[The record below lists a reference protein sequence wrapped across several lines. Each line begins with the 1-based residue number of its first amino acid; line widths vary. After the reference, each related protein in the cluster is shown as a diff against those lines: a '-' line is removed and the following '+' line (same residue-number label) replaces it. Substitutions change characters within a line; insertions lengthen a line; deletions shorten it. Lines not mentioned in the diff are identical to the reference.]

1 MEPSSRIFR
10 RRRENL
16 MRQFPAALI
25 LVVGGAPQS
34 LNLNFLYLT
43 GIPEPRGTLLLAPE
57 GARVGIG
64 RSNPGPDYV
73 RGKTVQQVLFLPP
86 RDPLA
91 ARWGEDSAA
100 TAEGVDA
107 NEIGVDAVLSSTERD
122 AVLSRCFL
130 QARRLAYARSRDAVL
145 GGGDDPDAIFI
156 AQVARRFLNLEI
168 VDATA
173 TLHEMRRLKTD
184 EEVQAIERAVAVTAE
199 ALDRATST
207 IRPGMREHEVE
218 AEIARVYRSHGA
230 THAFDPI
237 VACGANALSLHYD
250 QNNGPIEA
258 GKLLLIDTGAS
269 LAGYNAD
276 ITRTVPVDGRFSP
289 DQRRVYETVLAA
301 LEEAIAYCKPGAELG
316 ELHARAYR
324 VIDDAGFGEHFIHG
338 LGHHIGLETHDVGDI
353 HRPLQAGAVVT
364 IEPGIY
370 LPDGEIGV
378 RIEDDVLITA
388 DGCRVL
394 TEAVPKTIDAVERWM
409 ERAG

>member
-1 MEPSSRIFR
+1 
-10 RRRENL
+10 
-16 MRQFPAALI
+16 MRQFPDALI
-25 LVVGGAPQS
+25 LVIGGAPES
-34 LNLNFLYLT
+34 LNPNFVYLT

-73 RGKTVQQVLFLPP
+73 RGRTVQQVLFLPSP
-86 RDPLA
+86 DPLA

-100 TAEGVDA
+100 TTEGVDA
-107 NEIGVDAVLSSTERD
+107 NDIGVDAVLSSSGRD
-122 AVLSRCFL
+122 AELSRCFL
-130 QARRLAYARSRDAVL
+130 QARRLAFARACNADL
-145 GGGDDPDAIFI
+145 GGGDDADATFI

-173 TLHEMRRLKTD
+173 ALHEMRRLKSD
-184 EEVQAIERAVAVTAE
+184 EEVQAIEQAVAVTAE
-199 ALDRATST
+199 ALDRATSRL
-207 IRPGMREHEVE
+207 RPGMREYEVE
-218 AEIARVYRSHGA
+218 AEIARVYRAHGA

-237 VACGANALSLHYD
+237 VACGANALSLHYG

-289 DQRRVYETVLAA
+289 AQRKVYEAVLAA
-301 LEEAIAYCKPGAELG
+301 LEEAIAHCKPGAELG
-316 ELHARAYR
+316 ELHARAYG
-324 VIDDAGFGEHFIHG
+324 VIDDAGYGEHFIHG

-370 LPDGEIGV
+370 LPGGEIGV
-378 RIEDDVLITA
+378 RIEDDVLITG

-394 TEAVPKTIDAVERWM
+394 TEAVPKTVDAVERWM